1 MNKFGNLI
9 FSVGEQEIIERLQND
24 FNQSFIK
31 AVDLVVNQKR
41 DLSIQWRQRGNIALA
56 DQILKEIG
64 ELK

>member
-1 MNKFGNLI
+1 MSKFGNLI

-41 DLSIQWRQRGNIALA
+41 DLSNQWRRRGNIALA
-56 DQILKEIG
+56 DQLLREIG